1 MDRRE
6 LCGDGFEEEEAED
19 TSAEGMIRD
28 LCGQGTERNTGGV
41 ERGIEITGGQE
52 MKVLV
57 IPDVHLKPWMFERA
71 SEIMEKGTVERAVCF
86 MDIPDDWNQEYN
98 LELYNETF
106 DAAIAFAKKYPS
118 TLWVYGNHDLCYLW
132 DERESGYSPAAA
144 YTVVKKLEELKSAL
158 PEGNEIRYV
167 QKIDNVLFCHGGI
180 TDYFVKKV
188 VPVSKYDDVDEV
200 VRIINGLTREYM
212 WSNVSPIWYR
222 PQYTSGKMYGE
233 DKILQVVGHTPVE
246 EIYREGNVISCDVF
260 STYRDG
266 RAIGTEEFALVETER
281 WECESEVKSK

>member
-1 MDRRE
+1 
-6 LCGDGFEEEEAED
+6 
-19 TSAEGMIRD
+19 
-28 LCGQGTERNTGGV
+28 
-41 ERGIEITGGQE
+41 

-57 IPDVHLKPWMFERA
+57 IPDVHLKPWMFRQAE
-71 SEIMEKGTVERAVCF
+71 EIMEKGTVERAVCL

-106 DAAIAFAKKYPS
+106 DAAIAFAKKYPD

-167 QKIDNVLFCHGGI
+167 QKIDNVLFCHG
-180 TDYFVKKV
+180 D
-188 VPVSKYDDVDEV
+188 DDVDEV
-200 VRIINGLTREYM
+200 VRIINGLPREYM
-212 WSNVSPIWYR
+212 WSDVSPIWYR
-222 PQYTSGKMYGE
+222 PQYTEGKMYGA

-266 RAIGTEEFALVETER
+266 SAIGTEEFAVVETEMG
-281 WECESEVKSK
+281 EYVGEVKNE

>member
-19 TSAEGMIRD
+19 TAAEGMIRD

-71 SEIMEKGTVERAVCF
+71 SEIMEKGTVERAVCL

-132 DERESGYSPAAA
+132 DERGERVQPGCGVHSR
-144 YTVVKKLEELKSAL
+144 EEARRA
-158 PEGNEIRYV
+158 EIRAA
-167 QKIDNVLFCHGGI
+167 
-180 TDYFVKKV
+180 
-188 VPVSKYDDVDEV
+188 
-200 VRIINGLTREYM
+200 
-212 WSNVSPIWYR
+212 
-222 PQYTSGKMYGE
+222 
-233 DKILQVVGHTPVE
+233 
-246 EIYREGNVISCDVF
+246 
-260 STYRDG
+260 G
-266 RAIGTEEFALVETER
+266 R
-281 WECESEVKSK
+281 K

>member
-1 MDRRE
+1 
-6 LCGDGFEEEEAED
+6 
-19 TSAEGMIRD
+19 
-28 LCGQGTERNTGGV
+28 
-41 ERGIEITGGQE
+41 

-71 SEIMEKGTVERAVCF
+71 SEIMEKGTVERAVCL

-158 PEGNEIRYV
+158 AEGNEIRYV
-167 QKIDNVLFCHGGI
+167 QKIDDVLFCHGGI
-180 TDYFVKKV
+180 TDYFVRKV
-188 VPVSKYDDVDEV
+188 VPLSKYDDVDEV
-200 VRIINGLTREYM
+200 VRIINGLPRECM
-212 WSNVSPIWYR
+212 WSDVSPIWYR
-222 PQYTSGKMYGE
+222 PQYTAGKMYGA

>member
-1 MDRRE
+1 M
-6 LCGDGFEEEEAED
+6 
-19 TSAEGMIRD
+19 
-28 LCGQGTERNTGGV
+28 
-41 ERGIEITGGQE
+41 
-52 MKVLV
+52 
-57 IPDVHLKPWMFERA
+57 
-71 SEIMEKGTVERAVCF
+71 
-86 MDIPDDWNQEYN
+86 
-98 LELYNETF
+98 
-106 DAAIAFAKKYPS
+106 
-118 TLWVYGNHDLCYLW
+118 W

-266 RAIGTEEFALVETER
+266 RAIGTEEFVVVETER
-281 WECESEVKSK
+281 WEYVGEVKNE